1 MEVGLKNSTQTSLRF
16 DPELY
21 ARVERFA
28 ASQQRTIAD
37 VVRSAC
43 EQYLLGQKLLHDSD
57 IRLRRV
63 CEYGQLAL
71 DAIIQENHPEF
82 REGILLELNSRMERF
97 HGAR

>member
-1 MEVGLKNSTQTSLRF
+1 MKNSTQTSLRF

-28 ASQQRTIAD
+28 ASQSRSIAD

-57 IRLRRV
+57 LRLRRV

-71 DAIIQENHPEF
+71 DAILQENHPEF
-82 REGILLELNSRMERF
+82 RDPILLEVDKRMERF